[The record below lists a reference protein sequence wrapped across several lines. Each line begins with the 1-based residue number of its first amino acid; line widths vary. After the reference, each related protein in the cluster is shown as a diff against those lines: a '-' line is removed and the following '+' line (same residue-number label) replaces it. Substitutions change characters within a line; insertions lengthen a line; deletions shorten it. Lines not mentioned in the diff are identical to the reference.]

1 MADAPTKKI
10 TFEKKKKEG
19 EDCSFW
25 PMRSK
30 KAHTALFLNLRF

>member
-10 TFEKKKKEG
+10 TFEKKEG

-30 KAHTALFLNLRF
+30 KAHTALF